1 MFGVNCFIHETNASP
16 DRSIDRSR
24 PPPSRL
30 LLPPVAMKSR
40 DEDVGGFIERWQI
53 FVEMPV
59 MIGGRGRGGGGTR
72 RVGELWAAR
81 EEGIET

>member
-1 MFGVNCFIHETNASP
+1 
-16 DRSIDRSR
+16 
-24 PPPSRL
+24 
-30 LLPPVAMKSR
+30 MKSR

-59 MIGGRGRGGGGTR
+59 MINGRRRGREGEGTR